1 MIDGNH
7 QRCKFTTTEL
17 KNALIGTAIGSA
29 IGGGVVGGTMPDEQ
43 KNKKKHANMNEK
55 DDYSKD
61 VKHSMIGAG
70 IGAGAGGS
78 LAYAMSNGN
87 PIAAGI
93 GSTLGSGVGAMLGS
107 DRSKMKSMTPAAGGL
122 VGAGLGAA
130 AGSLGGTPVV
140 GALIGGAAGAG
151 IASKFSRY
159 SPSQQIM
166 KGDKGDKGDQGIQ
179 GLKGDKG
186 DKGDPGLNISN
197 QTHNQQR
204 HRPTSSTPIE
214 PEVLSPVRKNT
225 NNHQQLPYDLRVGA
239 IDADYEIR
247 SPNRKLPNR
256 QRHLTYKANEQ
267 QIQNEALR
275 EKFAQAQHK
284 YKQVC
289 ESLFEYGFSPN
300 FTFEGE
306 NKLKLKKRKLAAEMN
321 AILAL
326 NESQA
331 S

>member
-1 MIDGNH
+1 
-7 QRCKFTTTEL
+7 
-17 KNALIGTAIGSA
+17 
-29 IGGGVVGGTMPDEQ
+29 
-43 KNKKKHANMNEK
+43 MNEK

-166 KGDKGDKGDQGIQ
+166 KGDKGDQGIQGPKGDKGDQGIQ

-186 DKGDPGLNISN
+186 DKGDQGIQGLKGNKGDPGLNISN
-197 QTHNQQR
+197 QTHNKQ
-204 HRPTSSTPIE
+204 HDHPSSSTPIE

-256 QRHLTYKANEQ
+256 QRRLAYKANEQ

-275 EKFAQAQHK
+275 EKFAQVQSK

>member
-1 MIDGNH
+1 MTD
-7 QRCKFTTTEL
+7 
-17 KNALIGTAIGSA
+17 
-29 IGGGVVGGTMPDEQ
+29 DQ

-179 GLKGDKG
+179 GPKGDKGDQGIQGLKGDKGDQGIQGLKGDKGDQGIQGLKGDKG

-197 QTHNQQR
+197 QTHSQQH
-204 HRPTSSTPIE
+204 HRPTSNTPIE

-225 NNHQQLPYDLRVGA
+225 NNHQQLPYDMRVGA

-247 SPNRKLPNR
+247 SPNMKLPNR
-256 QRHLTYKANEQ
+256 QRRLAYKANEQ

-275 EKFAQAQHK
+275 EKFAQAQRK

-321 AILAL
+321 AIIAL